1 MDKEDRIL
9 AIIIIII
16 CFLIMFPIIMSWY
29 FSERMDY
36 YILYNNGIYCVKQ
49 KVNWGIDQTV
59 YISTS
64 FDSSYSKFI
73 QLRNLK

>member
-1 MDKEDRIL
+1 MDKEEKVL
-9 AIIIIII
+9 AIIIGFLCLIII
-16 CFLIMFPIIMSWY
+16 FPIIMNWY

-36 YILYNNGIYCVKQ
+36 YIVFNNGIYCVKQ
-49 KVNWGIDQTV
+49 EINWGIDKNV